1 MAVSCTAMVASMADP
16 KRQCIFPECVEE
28 NTSAHIQA
36 TEAQHGGS
44 EGAQKLV
51 DRQRNGGGMET
62 ASGES
67 GMMLS
72 SGQLSRVARSE
83 VMFNVW
89 NAAFCLAEARRREST
104 KIAIRKVEETVA
116 RCLTHPSIAGV
127 EDEAIPAALHA
138 EPSVREMNPVVE
150 RCEHDREVARG
161 DRLRRG
167 IKLGVA
173 HGAPGAVA
181 VRTPRDGDDLPAER
195 VELHLE
201 AEVVGGVLELD
212 DVRIVEGVDAPD
224 LEAAGG
230 EAQGETT
237 TWLPSPVPLGVTQ
250 RVGVEDG
257 VDEDVGDGCF
267 RDGTDAGAEGG
278 GVGGASEPDGE
289 GNERGGFE
297 L

>member
-1 MAVSCTAMVASMADP
+1 
-16 KRQCIFPECVEE
+16 
-28 NTSAHIQA
+28 
-36 TEAQHGGS
+36 
-44 EGAQKLV
+44 
-51 DRQRNGGGMET
+51 
-62 ASGES
+62 
-67 GMMLS
+67 
-72 SGQLSRVARSE
+72 
-83 VMFNVW
+83 
-89 NAAFCLAEARRREST
+89 
-104 KIAIRKVEETVA
+104 
-116 RCLTHPSIAGV
+116 
-127 EDEAIPAALHA
+127 
-138 EPSVREMNPVVE
+138 MNPVVE

-181 VRTPRDGDDLPAER
+181 VRAPRDGDDLPAER

-224 LEAAGG
+224 LGGGGWGGAGGDNDLAAFAGAAGG
-230 EAQGETT
+230 DTEG
-237 TWLPSPVPLGVTQ
+237 
-250 RVGVEDG
+250 GVEDG